1 MTVLDVYLIGVL
13 ISFVIACGKLFI
25 ECKNNKQIVLSDIVG
40 FIFWTIF
47 SWFTILMC
55 IIYAL
60 QEVFNWFVS
69 NGDNIIIWKK
79 KK

>member
-1 MTVLDVYLIGVL
+1 MTMLDVYLLGVL
-13 ISFVIACGKLFI
+13 ISFVIACGNLFV
-25 ECKNNKQIVLSDIVG
+25 EYKNNKQIVLSDIVG

-60 QEVFNWFVS
+60 QEILNWFVS